1 MSDHSPFVTH
11 KMDWL
16 KLDDAGLVALGRI
29 VAVGP
34 SESGGMERLLR
45 ATPDD
50 RLIIL
55 TGGRK
60 RRSVLVLDSGHVVVT
75 ALTLEQ
81 IGNYALRTTDEA
93 RRAR

>member
-1 MSDHSPFVTH
+1 
-11 KMDWL
+11 MDWL
-16 KLDDAGLVALGRI
+16 KIDDAGLVALGRV

-34 SESGGMERLLR
+34 SDSGGMERLLR

-60 RRSVLVLDSGHVVVT
+60 RRSVLVLDSGHLVVT
-75 ALTLEQ
+75 ALTVDQ
-81 IGNYALRTTDEA
+81 IGNAEPRMTNEA
-93 RRAR
+93 RRPW

>member
-1 MSDHSPFVTH
+1 
-11 KMDWL
+11 MDWL
-16 KLDDAGLVALGRI
+16 KIDDAGLVALGRV

-34 SESGGMERLLR
+34 SDSGGMERLLR

-60 RRSVLVLDSGHVVVT
+60 RRSVLVLDSGHLVVT
-75 ALTLEQ
+75 ALTVDQ
-81 IGNYALRTTDEA
+81 IGNTELRMTNEA
-93 RRAR
+93 RRPW

>member
-1 MSDHSPFVTH
+1 
-11 KMDWL
+11 MDWL
-16 KLDDAGLVALGRI
+16 KLDDAGLIALERV

-34 SESGGMERLLR
+34 AESAGMERLLR

-81 IGNYALRTTDEA
+81 IGSYEPRMKRIAAGGPPPATS
-93 RRAR
+93 